1 MFILTAGLQPRQ
13 RVLYRISRKKLQAV
27 LHISDQTRPDIGRKE
42 IVRVLLMVDRGARHQ
57 EFIERSTAKELAKW
71 AARHADSWDDNDE
84 GDSVFE
90 MIAVG
95 II

>member
-1 MFILTAGLQPRQ
+1 MFILTPGLQPRQ
-13 RVLYRISRKKLQAV
+13 RVLYRISRKKMQAV
-27 LHISDQTRPDIGRKE
+27 LHIADQTRPDISREE

-71 AARHADSWDDNDE
+71 AARHADS
-84 GDSVFE
+84 GDSVFD
-90 MIAVG
+90 MFVLG